1 MRKSDVFNLVARASA
16 IILVYDCALKAKD
29 IRYSMTEATVQ
40 LPYGT
45 STVKQASLSH
55 VGSQDQ
61 TSYAA
66 TAQVTSSEGSD
77 ADSNAQS
84 DFSRRIHGGTLV
96 RFDFGLI
103 VVRAAEQPE
112 SLQPTALTTDAI
124 ITSSLRSK
132 IAAQPQLRSQTF
144 RIRTDNGVV
153 KIDASE
159 ESLDQ
164 AAVIINIALTV
175 PDVRQIVYVYPSA
188 ELHMTS
194 LALKQLYRL

>member
-1 MRKSDVFNLVARASA
+1 MRKSDAFNLVARASA
-16 IILVYDCALKAKD
+16 VILLYGCALMGKD
-29 IRYSMTEATVQ
+29 SRYSMTQTTVQ

-45 STVKQASLSH
+45 SAVKQVSLSN
-55 VGSQDQ
+55 VGPEDQ
-61 TSYAA
+61 TGYAP
-66 TAQVTSSEGSD
+66 TAVGTSSEGSD

-84 DFSRRIHGGTLV
+84 DFCRRIHGGTLV

-103 VVRAAEQPE
+103 VVRAAEQPD

-132 IAAQPQLRSQTF
+132 IAAQPELRSHTF

-153 KIDASE
+153 KIDALE

-164 AAVIINIALTV
+164 AAVLINVALTV
-175 PDVRQIVYVYPSA
+175 PDVRQIVYLYPSA
-188 ELHMTS
+188 ELHLTN
-194 LALKQLYRL
+194 LALKRLYWL

>member
-16 IILVYDCALKAKD
+16 IILLYGCALNGKD
-29 IRYSMTEATVQ
+29 SRYSMTQATVQ

-55 VGSQDQ
+55 VGPEDQ
-61 TSYAA
+61 TGFTP
-66 TAQVTSSEGSD
+66 TAVGTSSEGSD

-103 VVRAAEQPE
+103 VVQAAEQPD

-132 IAAQPQLRSQTF
+132 IAAQPQLRSHTF

-153 KIDASE
+153 KIDALE

-164 AAVIINIALTV
+164 AAFMINIALTV
-175 PDVRQIVYVYPSA
+175 PDVRQIVYLYPSA
-188 ELHMTS
+188 ELHLTS
-194 LALKQLYRL
+194 LALKQLWWL

>member
-16 IILVYDCALKAKD
+16 IFLVYDCALKAKD

-55 VGSQDQ
+55 LGSQDQ
-61 TSYAA
+61 TSY
-66 TAQVTSSEGSD
+66 TLTPVGTSSDGSD

-84 DFSRRIHGGTLV
+84 DFSRRIHGGSLV

-103 VVRAAEQPE
+103 VVQAAEQPE

-153 KIDASE
+153 KIDALE

-164 AAVIINIALTV
+164 AAVMINIALTV
-175 PDVRQIVYVYPSA
+175 PDVRQIVYTMPASV
-188 ELHMTS
+188 
-194 LALKQLYRL
+194 